1 MAVTDIN
8 DIFPEVHIMRIFV
21 TGASGWI
28 GSATV
33 AELLSAGHE
42 VVGLARSKASAQRLE
57 ALGAIVQRGDVDDP
71 DGLAK
76 AADDSDGVIHLAFQ
90 HELAFSGNFAHA
102 AAADRRAVEAMGAA
116 LADSDRPFVLASGML
131 GLTAGR
137 VATEDDGLV
146 ATDEVRANP
155 AGRRA
160 ATALLTLSLRGIGVR
175 SSVLRFPPTVHGDGD
190 HGFVATLVGIARQRG
205 VAEYVG
211 DGTNRWPAVHRS
223 DAARL
228 ARLAVE
234 VAPAGSVLHAVGD
247 EGVPFR
253 EIAAAM
259 GRHLGVPAAS
269 VSPVEAVEHFAHLG
283 HFVGLDSPATATVTR
298 ELLAWEPTGPSLLM
312 DLEQDHYY
320 RQA

>member
-1 MAVTDIN
+1 
-8 DIFPEVHIMRIFV
+8 
-21 TGASGWI
+21 
-28 GSATV
+28 
-33 AELLSAGHE
+33 
-42 VVGLARSKASAQRLE
+42 
-57 ALGAIVQRGDVDDP
+57 
-71 DGLAK
+71 
-76 AADDSDGVIHLAFQ
+76 LAFQ
-90 HELAFSGNFAHA
+90 HEVAFGGDFAAA

-131 GLTAGR
+131 GMKAGR

-146 ATDEVRANP
+146 PNAEARANP

-190 HGFVATLVGIARQRG
+190 NGFMATLVAIARQRG
-205 VAEYVG
+205 VAGYVG

-234 VAPAGSVLHAVGD
+234 AAPAGSVLHAVAD

-253 EIAAAM
+253 EIAEAM

-269 VSPVEAVEHFAHLG
+269 VAPADAPEHFAPLG
-283 HFVGLDSPATATVTR
+283 HFVGLDSPATAAITR
-298 ELLAWEPTGPSLLM
+298 ELLAWEPTGPTLLK

-320 RQA
+320 R

>member
-1 MAVTDIN
+1 
-8 DIFPEVHIMRIFV
+8 MRILV

-28 GSATV
+28 GSAV
-33 AELLSAGHE
+33 VPELLSAGHD
-42 VVGLARSKASAQRLE
+42 VLGLARSESSAQRLE
-57 ALGAIVQRGDVDDP
+57 AAGALVQWGDVNDP

-76 AADDSDGVIHLAFQ
+76 AAADSDGVIHLAFQ
-90 HELAFSGNFAHA
+90 HELAFGGNFAEA

-116 LADSDRPFVLASGML
+116 LADSDRPFVLASGLL

-146 ATDEVRANP
+146 AGAELRANP
-155 AGRRA
+155 AGRRS

-190 HGFVATLVGIARQRG
+190 HGFVATLVGIARHWG
-205 VAEYVG
+205 VAGYIA
-211 DGTNRWPAVHRS
+211 DGSNRWPAVHRS

-234 VAPAGSVLHAVGD
+234 AAPAGSVLHAVGD

-253 EIAAAM
+253 EIAQAI
-259 GRHLGVPAAS
+259 GHHLGIPAAS
-269 VSPVEAVEHFAHLG
+269 IAPADAIEHFAPLG
-283 HFVGLDSPATATVTR
+283 HFVGLDSPAAAAATR
-298 ELLAWEPTGPSLLM
+298 ELLAWESTGPSLLE
-312 DLEQDHYY
+312 DLGQDHYY

>member
-1 MAVTDIN
+1 
-8 DIFPEVHIMRIFV
+8 MRIFV

-28 GSATV
+28 GSAVV
-33 AELLSAGHE
+33 AELLEGGHDL
-42 VVGLARSKASAQRLE
+42 VGLARSDASAQRLE
-57 ALGAIVQRGDVDDP
+57 AAGAMVLRGDVDEP

-76 AADDSDGVIHLAFQ
+76 AAADSDGVIHLAFQ
-90 HELAFSGNFAHA
+90 HEVAFSGNFAAA

-116 LADSDRPFVLASGML
+116 LADSDRPFVLASGTL
-131 GLTAGR
+131 GLTTGR
-137 VATEDDGLV
+137 AATEDDGLV
-146 ATDEVRANP
+146 PSAEMRANP

-190 HGFVATLVGIARQRG
+190 HGFVATLVDIARQRG
-205 VAEYVG
+205 VAGYVG

-228 ARLAVE
+228 VRLAVE
-234 VAPAGSVLHAVGD
+234 AAPAGSVLHAVAD

-253 EIAAAM
+253 EIAGAM
-259 GRHLGVPAAS
+259 GRHLGVPTAS
-269 VSPVEAVEHFAHLG
+269 VAPADAAEHFAHLG
-283 HFVGLDSPATATVTR
+283 HFVAVDSPATAAVTR
-298 ELLAWEPTGPSLLM
+298 ELLAWEPTGPSLLD